1 MFLKT
6 KCEVVKHILWMKNV
20 KSWIKNI
27 EQKKKGNDL
36 HVYQI
41 AKKLYDDVVKCLF
54 LFVSVCVYKTLYKN
68 DELYIVLH
76 TLITV

>member
-1 MFLKT
+1 MWKAEYKT
-6 KCEVVKHILWMKNV
+6 LE
-20 KSWIKNI
+20 
-27 EQKKKGNDL
+27 KKKGMTSFVHI
-36 HVYQI
+36 HVYQT
-41 AKKLYDDVVKCLF
+41 ANKLYDDVVKCLF

>member
-1 MFLKT
+1 MTYF
-6 KCEVVKHILWMKNV
+6 VHI
-20 KSWIKNI
+20 
-27 EQKKKGNDL
+27 Q
-36 HVYQI
+36 VYQI
-41 AKKLYDDVVKCLF
+41 SNKLYDDVVKCLF

>member
-1 MFLKT
+1 MTSF
-6 KCEVVKHILWMKNV
+6 VHI
-20 KSWIKNI
+20 
-27 EQKKKGNDL
+27 
-36 HVYQI
+36 HAYQT
-41 AKKLYDDVVKCLF
+41 ANKLYGDVVKCLF

>member
-1 MFLKT
+1 MTYF
-6 KCEVVKHILWMKNV
+6 VHIRVN
-20 KSWIKNI
+20 
-27 EQKKKGNDL
+27 
-36 HVYQI
+36 QI
-41 AKKLYDDVVKCLF
+41 ANKLYDDVVKCLF